1 MDLLYYFD
9 KIEIEKLDIKHDLT
23 KNKYSFFN
31 IDKNTFN
38 FKLNNLEQ
46 YRAAIIGIPEE
57 RNTKNKGTAK
67 APDKIRESLYN
78 LNIPSKINI
87 LDLGNLKTG
96 KTLKD
101 TYFAISNICQT
112 LISKS
117 VIPILIGGSQDLTY
131 GNFLAYHKL
140 NIATNLVCIDA
151 KFDLGYLK
159 DDFDSTSFIGQIIL
173 NREDTLFNFSNI
185 GYQTYYTNKEELK
198 FLNKL
203 NFDTIRL
210 GKIRANLQE
219 SEPILRDADILSIDI
234 SAIKQADAPAHS
246 TPSPNGFYGEEI
258 CQMAKYAGLSDKL
271 SSFGIYD
278 INPKFDNNK
287 QTINLSAQIIW
298 YFLDGLANRKKNN
311 PISNSSDYTK
321 FIVNFEK
328 SNQNIIFYKNNFDNR
343 WWMEI
348 SKNNNSEKIII
359 ACSYEDYKLASSQ
372 EIPERWLNAIQKLM

>member
-9 KIEIEKLDIKHDLT
+9 KIEIENLDINLNLN

-38 FKLNNLEQ
+38 FKLNNLKQ
-46 YRAAIIGIPEE
+46 YKAAILGIPEE
-57 RNTKNKGTAK
+57 RNSKNKGTAN
-67 APDKIRESLYN
+67 APNKIRESLYQ
-78 LNIPSKINI
+78 LNIPSKIKI
-87 LDLGNLKTG
+87 LDLGNLKIG

-101 TYFAISNICQT
+101 TYFAISDICQT

-117 VIPILIGGSQDLTY
+117 IVPIIIGGSQDLTY
-131 GNFLAYHKL
+131 GNFLAYQKL
-140 NIATNLVCIDA
+140 NITTNLVCIDP

-159 DDFDSTSFIGQIIL
+159 NDFDSSSFIGQIIL
-173 NREDTLFNFSNI
+173 NREDTLFNFTNI
-185 GYQTYYTNKEELK
+185 GYQSYYTNSEELK

-210 GKIRANLQE
+210 GKIRTNLKE

-234 SAIKQADAPAHS
+234 SSVKQSDAPAHISPS
-246 TPSPNGFYGEEI
+246 TNGLYGEEL
-258 CQMAKYAGLSDKL
+258 CQIAKYAGLSDKL

-278 INPKFDNNK
+278 VNPNFDNNK
-287 QTINLSAQIIW
+287 QTINLSSQIIW

-311 PISNSSDYTK
+311 PISNPADYTK

-343 WWMEI
+343 WWMEV
-348 SKNNNSEKIII
+348 SKANNLEKIVI
-359 ACSYEDYKLASSQ
+359 ACSYEDYTLASSQ
-372 EIPERWLNAIQKLM
+372 EIPERWLNAVQKLM